1 VDALQHTGLLVLH
14 DHLQAAPFHTTILF
28 WVCECVADYIHP
40 VTSDE
45 CFACHARRESQPPAR
60 VNEIMRESNKLPRG
74 LVQVIEEMLALVG
87 EEPIPF

>member
-1 VDALQHTGLLVLH
+1 
-14 DHLQAAPFHTTILF
+14 
-28 WVCECVADYIHP
+28 
-40 VTSDE
+40 
-45 CFACHARRESQPPAR
+45 